1 MNVHVQVQR
10 GAKALDDSH
19 GAAAAIDHTASLG
32 LTPQPAEHRAQIDRH
47 HRPAE
52 VVVPRQQVTQARRQ
66 SQDVLHPTA
75 HSPRGGDPG
84 TGGWVRREIRG
95 RPGARHDGHA
105 PPTATRAESSPLTG
119 ERNQAIESAI
129 QAPEPRE
136 PRRQTPARQEVTE
149 LLFDEARQSLSVAQM
164 RRLRAEGLEMVAHQ
178 LVQGS
183 LLGPTRLI
191 GG

>member
-66 SQDVLHPTA
+66 SQDVLADGYVWKYVIDQVRGTISRTA
-75 HSPRGGDPG
+75 
-84 TGGWVRREIRG
+84 
-95 RPGARHDGHA
+95 
-105 PPTATRAESSPLTG
+105 PTATRAESSPLAG
-119 ERNQAIESAI
+119 KRDQSIESAI
-129 QAPEPRE
+129 RTPKPRDARRQAP
-136 PRRQTPARQEVTE
+136 TRQEVAKLPPPPT
-149 LLFDEARQSLSVAQM
+149 L
-164 RRLRAEGLEMVAHQ
+164 RR
-178 LVQGS
+178 GS
-183 LLGPTRLI
+183 P
-191 GG
+191 